1 MSHLLQVIAH
11 HSVIVVEM
19 LSEMGSEVERLHV
32 GLAEVSGPAYFDLA
46 HLHLVSNGGS
56 GHTEVSLV

>member
-1 MSHLLQVIAH
+1 
-11 HSVIVVEM
+11 
-19 LSEMGSEVERLHV
+19 MGSEVESLHV
-32 GLAEVSGPAYFDLA
+32 GLAEVSGPADFDLT